1 MVAQYLAGRLSCG
14 QLFEALQSQDFLSD
28 LGTYLFPTLSVNL
41 RPDCSQA
48 VFTSKMGWVGSFGLA
63 DLVEPD
69 RSLRCPRASNCLP
82 CSPSLQA
89 CPPVVASKKKKSS
102 SLLIQSRSASSP
114 STPASTSKN
123 TLGRAFGPVP
133 NPSLIIAAI
142 KGCAKKPWTAF
153 AKLLQEFWL
162 RGTRA
167 WTQHQRGA
175 PC

>member
-89 CPPVVASKKKKSS
+89 FPPVVASRKKKSS
-102 SLLIQSRSASSP
+102 SLSTQSRSALSL
-114 STPASTSKN
+114 STQASTSKHC
-123 TLGRAFGPVP
+123 LERAFGPAP
-133 NPSLIIAAI
+133 TPASSR
-142 KGCAKKPWTAF
+142 GSEKKPCMAF

-162 RGTRA
+162 RGTQR
-167 WTQHQRGA
+167 WTQQQRGA
-175 PC
+175 QC